1 MAQSLRIETCP
12 TPTPQNGMTALRG
25 EQIRKPLKGFKDSS
39 SNRLTAVS
47 EGVICRLQVAGCRS
61 NIIII
66 ITIIMIIIMIITIII
81 ITIIIII
88 IAEITANLREY
99 KHLNTYALMN
109 VHTGYECPSPKD
121 SSTDSSEI
129 VLSLW
134 LSKQS
139 YRVPFDWFVDNTQ

>member
-66 ITIIMIIIMIITIII
+66 ITIIMIIIMIITIILI
-81 ITIIIII
+81 V
-88 IAEITANLREY
+88 IAGITANLREY

-109 VHTGYECPSPKD
+109 GHS
-121 SSTDSSEI
+121 
-129 VLSLW
+129 
-134 LSKQS
+134 
-139 YRVPFDWFVDNTQ
+139 

>member
-1 MAQSLRIETCP
+1 
-12 TPTPQNGMTALRG
+12 MTALRG

-66 ITIIMIIIMIITIII
+66 TIIMIIIMIITIII
-81 ITIIIII
+81 IV
-88 IAEITANLREY
+88 IAGITANLREY

-109 VHTGYECPSPKD
+109 VHTDYECPSPKD